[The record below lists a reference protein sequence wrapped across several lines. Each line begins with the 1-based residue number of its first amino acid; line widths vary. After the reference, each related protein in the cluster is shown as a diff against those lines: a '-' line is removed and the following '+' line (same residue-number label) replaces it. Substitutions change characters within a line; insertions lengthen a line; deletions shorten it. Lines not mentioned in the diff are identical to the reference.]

1 MHHQCLLNDM
11 GQNTQ
16 LTYPLSRPIV
26 ISLPLP
32 LQGFES
38 IVKLTFLCHFQVDP
52 KRAVPRGPGQ
62 QEMISTQS
70 PGGQSVSLKGEY

>member
-1 MHHQCLLNDM
+1 MIWVKILSSLTHYPD
-11 GQNTQ
+11 Q
-16 LTYPLSRPIV
+16 LPYPFPSG
-26 ISLPLP
+26 LP